1 MYYETHLINNSNGH
15 TPQRRNSVALR
26 SRGRYGR
33 AELHAAG
40 RLWQASSRAGPHAG
54 SPHRVGCSRANP
66 IAGIELPECLACSNS
81 RPGTPRNNRD
91 KSRGLTTQP

>member
-40 RLWQASSRAGPHAG
+40 RLWQASSCRRP
-54 SPHRVGCSRANP
+54 PTRVP
-66 IAGIELPECLACSNS
+66 LIALVAPV
-81 RPGTPRNNRD
+81 PTP
-91 KSRGLTTQP
+91 